1 MGSRAADPVRS
12 YLARRAGSLIF
23 VLLGVTTL
31 SFALGRLA
39 PGDPAELVLER
50 ALGRPPTVAQIAR
63 LHEEMGL
70 DRPVAVQ
77 YVSWLGGAVHGDL
90 GRSWGSGDTV
100 ASLLLEALPRTLLL
114 ALSALLLAV
123 GVAVP
128 LGTLAAARPGSW
140 LDHLSRAVAVGG
152 TSMPAFF
159 FGYVLMFVFGVWC
172 HLLPI
177 FGYGT
182 ARHLVLPAVTLALGA
197 AGTLSRVTRASVA
210 GVLAEPFMQ
219 SAIARGVPRRRALW
233 RHALRVALLPLAT
246 VVGLAAGHLLGGA
259 MIVELM
265 FSWPG
270 IGRLGLEAIYNRD
283 YPLIQGVVLLSATV
297 FALLNF
303 GVDLAYLC
311 IDPRLRLH
319 TSAR

>member
-1 MGSRAADPVRS
+1 MGSRAAGAVKH
-12 YLARRAGSLIF
+12 YLARRVGSLLF

-31 SFALGRLA
+31 TFALGRLA

-50 ALGRPPTVAQIAR
+50 ALGRPPSDAQIAR
-63 LHEEMGL
+63 MHEQMGL
-70 DRPVAVQ
+70 DRPFAVQ
-77 YVSWLGGAVHGDL
+77 YVAWLNGAAHGDL
-90 GRSWGSGDTV
+90 GRSWGSGDAV
-100 ASLLLEALPRTLLL
+100 ASLLIECLPRTLLL
-114 ALSALLLAV
+114 AVSALLIAV

-140 LDHLSRAVAVGG
+140 VDHLSRVVAVCG

-159 FGYVLMFVFGVWC
+159 FGYVLMFVFGVRL

-182 ARHLVLPAVTLALGA
+182 ARHLVLPAITLALGA
-197 AGTLSRVTRASVA
+197 AGALTRVTRTSVA
-210 GVLAEPFMQ
+210 DVLAEPFMQ
-219 SAIARGVPRRRALW
+219 SALARGIPRRRALW
-233 RHALRVALLPLAT
+233 RHGLRVALLPLAT

-259 MIVELM
+259 MIVEWM

-270 IGRLGLEAIYNRD
+270 IGKLGLDAIYNRD

-297 FALLNF
+297 FTLLNF
-303 GVDLAYLC
+303 GVDLVYLR
-311 IDPRLRLH
+311 IDPRVRLH
-319 TSAR
+319 MGER